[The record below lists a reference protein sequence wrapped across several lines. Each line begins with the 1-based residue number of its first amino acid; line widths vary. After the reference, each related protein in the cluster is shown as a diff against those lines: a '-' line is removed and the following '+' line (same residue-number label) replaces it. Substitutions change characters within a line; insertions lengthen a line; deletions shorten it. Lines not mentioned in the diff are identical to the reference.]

1 MNKNIF
7 ILIIAIALGAGLY
20 YIVPKAQTAYNTYK
34 AVESQKAAVAS
45 LQSEL
50 DNLKQKQQQE
60 EVLAQQDSKPIYTN
74 EAGNSGDALSSFG
87 IMFEDIISAAKENK
101 MKLFSIGYNTAP
113 TGDVIYD
120 NIKDY
125 YNVCV
130 VKLELI
136 GTYSQFKS
144 YFNIIYNY
152 PYLINISKVELKP
165 YERNKKILIGKV
177 DIALYSKK

>member
-7 ILIIAIALGAGLY
+7 LLVLVIALGAGIY
-20 YIVPKAQTAYNTYK
+20 YIVPKAQEVYNSYN
-34 AVESQKAAVAS
+34 AVKTQKAEVAS
-45 LQSEL
+45 LQAEVDS
-50 DNLKQKQQQE
+50 LKQKQQQE
-60 EVLAQQDSKPIYTN
+60 EVLAQQDAKPIYTN
-74 EAGNSGDALSSFG
+74 EAGSSGDAISTFG

-101 MKLFSIGYNTAP
+101 MKLYSIEYNTAP
-113 TGDVIYD
+113 SGDVIYD

-152 PYLINISKVELKP
+152 PYLINIARVDLTP
-165 YERNKKILIGKV
+165 YERNKKILKGKV

>member
-7 ILIIAIALGAGLY
+7 VSVIIVAIVAGLY
-20 YIVPKAQTAYNTYK
+20 FIYPKAKGAYESYN
-34 AVESQKAAVAS
+34 AVKTQKAAVEA
-45 LQSEL
+45 LQAEVDS
-50 DNLKQKQQQE
+50 LKQKRQQE
-60 EVLAQQDSKPIYTN
+60 EVLAQQDAKPIYTN
-74 EAGNSGDALSSFG
+74 EAGNSGDAISTFG

-101 MKLFSIGYNTAP
+101 MKLRSIEYNTAP
-113 TGDVIYD
+113 AGDVIYD

-144 YFNIIYNY
+144 YFNIIYN
-152 PYLINISKVELKP
+152 SFC
-165 YERNKKILIGKV
+165 
-177 DIALYSKK
+177 S

>member
-87 IMFEDIISAAKENK
+87 IM
-101 MKLFSIGYNTAP
+101 
-113 TGDVIYD
+113 
-120 NIKDY
+120 
-125 YNVCV
+125 
-130 VKLELI
+130 LI

>member
-7 ILIIAIALGAGLY
+7 VSVIIVAIVAGLY
-20 YIVPKAQTAYNTYK
+20 FIYPKAKGAYESYN
-34 AVESQKAAVAS
+34 AVKTQKAAVEA
-45 LQSEL
+45 LQAEVDS
-50 DNLKQKQQQE
+50 LKQKQQQE
-60 EVLAQQDSKPIYTN
+60 EVLAQQDAKPIYTN
-74 EAGNSGDALSSFG
+74 EAGNSGDAISTFG

-101 MKLFSIGYNTAP
+101 MKLRSIEYNTAP
-113 TGDVIYD
+113 AGDVIYD

-152 PYLINISKVELKP
+152 PYLINIAKVELKP
-165 YERNKKILIGKV
+165 YERNKKILLGTV
-177 DIALYSKK
+177 NIALYSKK

>member
-7 ILIIAIALGAGLY
+7 LAVIALAIATGVF
-20 YIVPKAQTAYNTYK
+20 YIYPKAQNAYGAYEALK
-34 AVESQKAAVAS
+34 AQKAAVES
-45 LQSEL
+45 LQNEL
-50 DNLKQKQQQE
+50 NELKQKQQQE

-74 EAGNSGDALSSFG
+74 EAETGGDAISVFG
-87 IMFEDIISAAKENK
+87 IMFEDIISAAKESK
-101 MKLFSIGYNTAP
+101 MKLRSIEYNTAP
-113 TGDVIYD
+113 AGDMIYD

-144 YFNIIYNY
+144 YFDTIYNY
-152 PYLINISKVELKP
+152 PYLINISKAELTP